1 MAHVIED
8 ESRPASAWQV
18 ATAAEASAAA
28 ARRRGVRG
36 LGPIV
41 ALGFIVFLA
50 LVALLAPVIAPYDPI
65 RQDLVNPIAG
75 PTLQHLL
82 GTDEFGRDV
91 LSRLIWGTRPALLGV
106 LVAIATASVI
116 GLPWGLVAGYAG
128 GAVDLVLMR
137 VADALLV
144 LPGLVIALAITTALG
159 SNLTNAMLAVGI
171 VFSPILAR
179 VLRSGVLTVRDREYV
194 TVTRL
199 YGLPA
204 RHRMLRHVLPN
215 AMAPAMVQITLLTG
229 ISLLVQAALGFLGIG
244 VNPPAPSWGDSLSAA
259 YKFIIIDPAATLA
272 PGVTI
277 VLTVLAIYRIGD
289 ALRDRLE
296 IPA

>member
-1 MAHVIED
+1 MAQVIED

-18 ATAAEASAAA
+18 TTAAAVPAAGG
-28 ARRRGVRG
+28 RRRGVRW
-36 LGPIV
+36 LGPGI
-41 ALGFIVFLA
+41 ALGFIGFLSLIA
-50 LVALLAPVIAPYDPI
+50 ILAPVVAPYDPI
-65 RQDLVNPIAG
+65 RQDLTNAIAG
-75 PTLQHLL
+75 PSLQHLL

-91 LSRLIWGTRPALLGV
+91 LSRLIWGTRPALVGV

-128 GAVDLVLMR
+128 GVVDLVLMR

-159 SNLTNAMLAVGI
+159 ANLTNAMLAVGI
-171 VFSPILAR
+171 VFSPVLAR
-179 VLRSGVLTVRDREYV
+179 VLRAGVLTVRDREYV

-215 AMAPAMVQITLLTG
+215 AMAPAMIQVTLLTG

-244 VNPPAPSWGDSLSAA
+244 VNPPSPSWGDSLSAA
-259 YKFIIIDPAATLA
+259 YKFIIIDPAATFA
-272 PGVTI
+272 PGITI

>member
-1 MAHVIED
+1 MAQQVIED

-18 ATAAEASAAA
+18 ATGRGAAA
-28 ARRRGVRG
+28 ASSARRRGARG
-36 LGPIV
+36 GTVL
-41 ALGFIVFLA
+41 ALGFI
-50 LVALLAPVIAPYDPI
+50 ALLALIAALAPVVAPYDPI
-65 RQDLVNPIAG
+65 RQDLANAVAG
-75 PTLQHLL
+75 PSLQHLL

-128 GAVDLVLMR
+128 GLVDLVLMR

-159 SNLTNAMLAVGI
+159 ANLTNAMLAVGI
-171 VFSPILAR
+171 VFSPIVAR

-194 TVTRL
+194 MVTL
-199 YGLPA
+199 
-204 RHRMLRHVLPN
+204 
-215 AMAPAMVQITLLTG
+215 APTLIQLTLLTG

-244 VNPPAPSWGDSLSAA
+244 VNPPSPAWGDSLSGA
-259 YKFIIIDPAATLA
+259 YKFIASAPAMTFA

-277 VLTVLAIYRIGD
+277 VLTVLAVYRIGD

>member
-18 ATAAEASAAA
+18 ATSLAGQGRGG
-28 ARRRGVRG
+28 RRPG
-36 LGPIV
+36 LGLAV
-41 ALGFIVFLA
+41 AWIAFLT
-50 LVALLAPVIAPYDPI
+50 LVAVLAPVVAPYDPI
-65 RQDLVNPIAG
+65 KQDLSTAVAG
-75 PTLQHLL
+75 SSMHHLL

-91 LSRLIWGTRPALLGV
+91 LSRLIWGIRPALLGV

-128 GAVDLVLMR
+128 GKADLVLMR

-144 LPGLVIALAITTALG
+144 LPGLVIALAITAALAA
-159 SNLTNAMLAVGI
+159 NLTNAMLAVGI
-171 VFSPILAR
+171 VFSPIVAR
-179 VLRSGVLTVRDREYV
+179 VLRSGVLTVRDREDAV
-194 TVTRL
+194 VTRM
-199 YGLPA
+199 YGLAP

-215 AMAPAMVQITLLTG
+215 AMAPAMVQLTLLTG
-229 ISLLVQAALGFLGIG
+229 ISFLVQAALGFLGIG
-244 VNPPAPSWGDSLSAA
+244 VEPPSPSWGDSLSGA
-259 YKFIIIDPAATLA
+259 YKFISVAPAMTFA

-277 VLTVLAIYRIGD
+277 VLTVLSIYRIGD